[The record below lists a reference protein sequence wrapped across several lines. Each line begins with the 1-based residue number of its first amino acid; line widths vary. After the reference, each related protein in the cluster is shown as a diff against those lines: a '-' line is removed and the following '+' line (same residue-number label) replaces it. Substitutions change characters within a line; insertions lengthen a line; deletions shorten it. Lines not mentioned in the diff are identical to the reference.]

1 MTMTNRGE
9 LRQTQQLERQFFERE
24 PDVVARELIG
34 SFVMVRNASTEI
46 RARILETEAYGG
58 EDDPAS
64 HAFRGPTPR
73 SAVMFGPAGHLYV
86 YLSYGVHWCMNVVT
100 GSEGFASAVLLRAA
114 EVIPSFDCDIPG
126 GNEVLLRGPGLL
138 TRGLGITGA
147 DNGMDCCH
155 EAPSRISFM
164 SLPGFDVRVGQSTR
178 IGVSKG
184 RERLSRYFV
193 DGHRGVSRRSP
204 RIPSN

>member
-1 MTMTNRGE
+1 MTNRGE
-9 LRQTQQLERQFFERE
+9 LRQMQQLERQFFERE

-34 SFVMVRNASTEI
+34 AIVIVRDGSTEI

-73 SAVMFGPAGHLYV
+73 SAIMFGPAGHLYV

-100 GSEGFASAVLLRAA
+100 GSEGTASAVLLRAA
-114 EVIPSFDCDIPG
+114 EVMASFECDIPSG
-126 GNEVLLRGPGLL
+126 DEVLLRGPGLL

-147 DNGMDCCH
+147 DNGTDCCR
-155 EAPSRISFM
+155 EAPSRISFS
-164 SLPGFDVRVGQSTR
+164 SLPGCDVRVGQSAR

-184 RERLSRYFV
+184 QERLSRYFV
-193 DGHRGVSRRSP
+193 EGHHGVSRRPP
-204 RIPSN
+204 RIASR

>member
-1 MTMTNRGE
+1 MTNRGE

-34 SFVMVRNASTEI
+34 SFATVRNGSSEI

-73 SAVMFGPAGHLYV
+73 SVVMFGPAGHLYV

-100 GSEGFASAVLLRAA
+100 GSEGTASAVLLRAA
-114 EVIPSFDCDIPG
+114 QVIPSFDCDIPS

-155 EAPSRISFM
+155 ETPSRISFM

-204 RIPSN
+204 RIASN